1 MTFLNTVAAVLPVR
15 NWNGAKLAFCG
26 RRIFAHCL
34 PASMKSPEDIGQRP
48 SAGGQDALK
57 PVSIRTTLQEVGVSR
72 GLGCFAAP
80 VAVVQHVRS
89 NVEVTNK
96 HD

>member
-1 MTFLNTVAAVLPVR
+1 
-15 NWNGAKLAFCG
+15 
-26 RRIFAHCL
+26 
-34 PASMKSPEDIGQRP
+34 MKPPEDISQGASPRSQN
-48 SAGGQDALK
+48 ALE
-57 PVSIRTTLQEVGVSR
+57 PVSVRTMLQEVGLRR

-80 VAVVQHVRS
+80 IAMVQHVRS